1 MPNIFAYIVLYGW
14 PVFAFFLFRY
24 LPTTRALIWTIV
36 LGYLFMPPANVAFDI
51 PVLPAISKI
60 ELASLSALFMV
71 LAFHGRKSIKIPKH
85 WVMRVIIGAYVFV
98 PVLSLLTNPDPI
110 YYFAGPIVYEVP
122 GHVFSEI
129 PSFVLARAFN
139 VIPFILAYSFLNSK
153 EHLTEVLVALVT
165 VATYHSVLL
174 LFEIRFSPQLNIWIY
189 GFFQHSFEQM
199 VRGDGYRPI
208 VFLYHA
214 LWLGFFMVL
223 SIGASISLYRYSDKD
238 GKVAFFSAPDRVFG
252 FLVPKRPTNIYLMLA
267 LYFVALVVLSK
278 SYGPI
283 IYTIV
288 VLSLLLTT
296 GAKTQ
301 ITIAM
306 LIAVVVVTYPLS
318 KLLALVPEEQIVA
331 FFTALNHDRAGSLL
345 FRLVNET
352 ILFERVL
359 DRPLFGW
366 GGYGRNLIFS
376 GYGRILTVPDGGWII
391 ELGRY
396 GVVGWA
402 SQNGLMLAPIFLAFI
417 KRNQIANGE
426 LSPHLAAIALLLALN
441 GVDMLPNATLT
452 ILTFLI
458 SGAAWANLEGSP
470 VSVATKTER
479 RQQTSLHP
487 SMVLSA
493 SPPPKKRTIL

>member
-24 LPTTRALIWTIV
+24 LPTSRAMIWTIV

-60 ELASLSALFMV
+60 ELASLSALIMV
-71 LAFHGRKSIKIPKH
+71 LGFKGRKAIKFPKH
-85 WVMRVIIGAYVFV
+85 WLIRVIIGAYVLV
-98 PVLSLLTNPDPI
+98 PVFSLLSNPDPI
-110 YYFAGPIVYEVP
+110 FYFAGPVVHEVP
-122 GHVFSEI
+122 GHVFNEI
-129 PSFVLARAFN
+129 PSFVLARAFDI
-139 VIPFILAYSFLNSK
+139 IPFILAYSFLNSK

-199 VRGDGYRPI
+199 VRGDGFRPI
-208 VFLYHA
+208 GFLYHA

-223 SIGASISLYRYSDKD
+223 SIGASISLYRHSDKSD
-238 GKVAFFSAPDRVFG
+238 RTAFFSSPDRVFY
-252 FLVPKRPTNIYLMLA
+252 FLVPKRPMNIYLMLS

-288 VLSLLLTT
+288 VVSLLMTT
-296 GAKTQ
+296 SVKTQ
-301 ITIAM
+301 TTIAL
-306 LIAVVVVTYPLS
+306 LISLVVVTYPLS
-318 KLLALVPEEQIVA
+318 KLLALVPQEQIVG
-331 FFTALNHDRAGSLL
+331 FFNALNHDRAGSLL

-359 DRPLFGW
+359 ERPLFGW

-396 GVVGWA
+396 GLVGWA
-402 SQNGLMLAPIFLAFI
+402 AQNGLMLAPVFLAYW
-417 KRNQIANGE
+417 KRNQIANGQ
-426 LSPHLAAIALLLALN
+426 LSPHLATIALLLAINAL
-441 GVDMLPNATLT
+441 DMLPNDTLT
-452 ILTFLI
+452 ILTYLI

-470 VSVATKTER
+470 VKVASRPEHTK
-479 RQQTSLHP
+479 QTSLRP
-487 SMVLSA
+487 SLVLTA
-493 SPPPKKRTIL
+493 SPPQKKRTIL